1 MDFVKVGDT
10 YLFKDGG
17 VYYIGTVLE
26 DFSTESMYQYRIR
39 MEQTREKI
47 YPFFRISYQKPLD
60 AYSFVNPILLE
71 PTELEGW
78 KNDPKFWNWEF
89 KHFQLEFDFDEFK
102 LLLSDNLKLEYIF
115 KEEPKPRQKR
125 NWLSSFLKEKDKID
139 SSFCFSDENSS
150 IMVFTSSHKF
160 LFTRSKDNQINLEI
174 INPTVHADDIN
185 ELYFRTKTK
194 ILDRLAVIT
203 NKPVTQL

>member
-39 MEQTREKI
+39 MEKTREKI

-71 PTELEGW
+71 PTELERW
-78 KNDPKFWNWEF
+78 KNAPKFWNWEF
-89 KHFQLEFDFDEFK
+89 KHFQLEFDFDEFE
-102 LLLSDNLKLEYIF
+102 LLLSDNIKLEYIF
-115 KEEPKPRQKR
+115 MEESKPKQNR
-125 NWLSSFLKEKDKID
+125 NWLSSFLKEQEKEYNSYSI
-139 SSFCFSDENSS
+139 SSENGS
-150 IMVFTSSHKF
+150 IMIFTSSHKF
-160 LFTRSKDNQINLEI
+160 LFTKSKNNQINLEI
-174 INPTVHADDIN
+174 LNPIVHADDIN